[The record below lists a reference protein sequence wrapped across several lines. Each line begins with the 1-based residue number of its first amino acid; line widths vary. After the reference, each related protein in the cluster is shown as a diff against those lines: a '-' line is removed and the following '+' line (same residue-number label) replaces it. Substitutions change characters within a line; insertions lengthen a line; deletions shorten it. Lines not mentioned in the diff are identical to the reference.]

1 MWDFSTAAPVP
12 NHSHQSKGSLVQK
25 TWPTEAKIY
34 QHLAAVQ
41 SAFSVFSW
49 AAASLQAGASP
60 TGCSGRFIFMALLL
74 YWMGPVK
81 LKGWST
87 MLTLPGWWVQFAHG
101 SSLLKIFASEVL
113 HYEAFQ
119 LNAFTKWHIAG
130 AAETALHLIIWC
142 GFFSPVLTSMDTFF
156 SFHAVWVSWPSGL
169 WNLIKNLLY
178 HFKNE

>member
-1 MWDFSTAAPVP
+1 MP

-25 TWPTEAKIY
+25 TWPTKAKIY

-49 AAASLQAGASP
+49 APASLQAGARP

-87 MLTLPGWWVQFAHG
+87 VVTLPGWWVQFAHG
-101 SSLLKIFASEVL
+101 SSLLKIFASKVL
-113 HYEAFQ
+113 QYEAFRV
-119 LNAFTKWHIAG
+119 NASTTWRIAWF
-130 AAETALHLIIWC
+130 AETTAPDYLVC
-142 GFFSPVLTSMDTFF
+142 FLTSIETFL
-156 SFHAVWVSWPSGL
+156 SFHAEWVSWPSGL
-169 WNLIKNLLY
+169 WNLIKNPLY
-178 HFKNE
+178 H